1 MKKKKSSPKK
11 ATSIKEILKKSKY
24 ALSRIPD
31 FFRIQN
37 IDKILKVVSFVVS
50 IAILLAFI
58 LIAVVLVLLDE
69 IFMLVAVAV
78 LILGL
83 IVSLINLFI
92 LYGLG
97 HILTQN
103 DKIITSL
110 NKED

>member
-1 MKKKKSSPKK
+1 MKKKNSSPKK
-11 ATSIKEILKKSKY
+11 TTSVKEVFKKLNY
-24 ALSRIPD
+24 ALSCIPD

-69 IFMLVAVAV
+69 IFMLVSVAV

-83 IVSLINLFI
+83 LVSLINLFI
-92 LYGLG
+92 IYGLG
-97 HILTQN
+97 HIIAQN
-103 DKIITSL
+103 NEIMEDF
-110 NKED
+110 NKEK

>member
-11 ATSIKEILKKSKY
+11 ASSVKEALKKSKY

>member
-1 MKKKKSSPKK
+1 MKKKNSSPKK
-11 ATSIKEILKKSKY
+11 ATSLKEKIKKVKEV
-24 ALSRIPD
+24 LSRLPD

-69 IFMLVAVAV
+69 IFMLVSVAV

-83 IVSLINLFI
+83 LVSLINLFI
-92 LYGLG
+92 IYGLG
-97 HILTQN
+97 HIIAQN
-103 DKIITSL
+103 NEIMEDF
-110 NKED
+110 NKEK

>member
-1 MKKKKSSPKK
+1 MKKKNSSPKK
-11 ATSIKEILKKSKY
+11 ATSVKEKTKKVTD
-24 ALSRIPD
+24 ALSRLPD

-69 IFMLVAVAV
+69 IFMLASVAV

-103 DKIITSL
+103 DKIITL
-110 NKED
+110 LDKKD